1 MKNSITIWIAA
12 LLVVVLSSSCKND
25 DSGSSPSVSGTITQG
40 SWKVT
45 LYSDNGNDE
54 TSHFSGYVF
63 TFSSNGT
70 VTAVRSGSSVSGA
83 WSDGNDDS
91 QTKLVLTFLSP
102 PDFEEISDDWHV
114 LKNTSS
120 KIELEDVSGGNGGTD
135 LLTFEKN

>member
-1 MKNSITIWIAA
+1 MKTENTLIGTLLIFATI
-12 LLVVVLSSSCKND
+12 LTSCKND

-54 TSHFSGYVF
+54 TSHFSGYAF
-63 TFSSNGT
+63 TFSNNGT
-70 VTAVRSGSSVSGA
+70 VTAVRSGSSVSGT